1 MRKKFKHIIHPL
13 ALITMGLILMAGC
26 SDDDPEPEITTVS
39 DIDGNS

>member
-1 MRKKFKHIIHPL
+1 MRKKSNIIHPL

-26 SDDDPEPEITTVS
+26 SDDDPEPAITTVT